1 MRRKDREVTDI
12 GVIKEILDS
21 CMTVCVSMID
31 NDRPYSV
38 PLNYGYEIK
47 DRCLILYLHSA
58 KEGRKI
64 DILKRNNKVCFTIFS
79 EGEPVHAET
88 PCSSGFFYS
97 SVFGEGEACFIEDM
111 SEKKHALKVLTSHQ
125 MKRDYDFTDE
135 QADSVCV
142 FKIVSTGFT
151 GKRKPKT

>member
-12 GVIKEILDS
+12 GEIRQILDS

-31 NDRPYSV
+31 GDRPYSV
-38 PLNYGYEIK
+38 PLNYGYEIE
-47 DRCLILYLHSA
+47 DGILTLYLHCA

-64 DILKRNNKVCFTIFS
+64 DILKSNNKACFTIFS
-79 EGEPVHAET
+79 EGEPIHAET

-97 SVFGEGEACFIEDM
+97 SVFGEGEAYFLEDM
-111 SEKKHALKVLTSHQ
+111 NEKKHALKILTAHQ
-125 MKRDYDFTDE
+125 MKRDYEFTDE

-142 FKIVSTGFT
+142 FKIVSTNFT
-151 GKRKPKT
+151 GKRKPKM